1 MPKNTWVEG
10 LVSKAGLWLLL
21 YRYFGI
27 CTWYTRFGNAMV
39 SRHDMVKGFHTALFN
54 WSSNVTIPM
63 VCPRASIGVYLTML
77 SVYFYLGLTFAFLP
91 LAVDPLFF
99 STPGFLA
106 RNFHV
111 HWRVF
116 LEPAVKYLR
125 QLLRSERL
133 RPANVHV
140 HLCIHLSLNFV
151 SYIVPIF
158 SLVPVMFSHI
168 YKNYPVFFFDEKIIG
183 TYANLWGRACVKLA
197 GT

>member
-1 MPKNTWVEG
+1 MTW
-10 LVSKAGLWLLL
+10 W
-21 YRYFGI
+21 
-27 CTWYTRFGNAMV
+27 
-39 SRHDMVKGFHTALFN
+39 
-54 WSSNVTIPM
+54 
-63 VCPRASIGVYLTML
+63 RASIQHCLIEAAMLLSLWYVLGLLSESTLPCYL